1 MYATT
6 HIQKR
11 EKLLLNNSRAI
22 KQAWRKMVLV
32 PDRPASSDLRCPLIG
47 RRDGNSI
54 SANSRKKKSKSK
66 DVKKNMEVTHIKQT
80 SKKGEINI
88 KIKISS
94 K

>member
-22 KQAWRKMVLV
+22 KQ
-32 PDRPASSDLRCPLIG
+32 
-47 RRDGNSI
+47 DGNSI

>member
-22 KQAWRKMVLV
+22 KQAWRKMDEV
-32 PDRPASSDLRCPLIG
+32 
-47 RRDGNSI
+47 
-54 SANSRKKKSKSK
+54 KKKSKSK

>member
-22 KQAWRKMVLV
+22 KQ
-32 PDRPASSDLRCPLIG
+32 DC
-47 RRDGNSI
+47 DGNSI